1 MDPIIA
7 GGLVSAGKNLLDGIS
22 NQLASK
28 KTVEAQGRVSFPDEL
43 GKASREDASIRFSN
57 SKSARLALME
67 NPQVSSFMEKNAN
80 SQVYLEK
87 RADGSVQLL
96 SSSGET
102 LILKKDS
109 EACRQAIN
117 YFDLC
122 LEEKS
127 NLTEF
132 RPNAVLFDA

>member
-1 MDPIIA
+1 
-7 GGLVSAGKNLLDGIS
+7 LNGIS
-22 NQLASK
+22 NQLTSI
-28 KTVEAQGRVSFPDEL
+28 EDRAQHEGISFPDEL
-43 GKASREDASIRFSN
+43 GKASGQASSNLFSD
-57 SKSARLALME
+57 SKSARTALLGD
-67 NPQVSSFMEKNAN
+67 PQISSFMQRNDN

-87 RADGSVQLL
+87 RADGSVQFL

-102 LILKKDS
+102 LVLAKESKS
-109 EACRQAIN
+109 CKQALN

-127 NLTEF
+127 NLSEF

>member
-22 NQLASK
+22 NQLTSK
-28 KTVEAQGRVSFPDEL
+28 KAVESQGRVSFPAEL
-43 GKASREDASIRFSN
+43 GKASGQDAPKPFSD
-57 SKSARLALME
+57 SKSARSALLE
-67 NPQVSSFMEKNAN
+67 SPQVSSFMERNEN

-87 RADGSVQLL
+87 RADGSVQFL

-102 LILKKDS
+102 LVLPKES
-109 EACRQAIN
+109 EACKQAIN

-127 NLTEF
+127 NLSKF

>member
-28 KTVEAQGRVSFPDEL
+28 KSVEAQGRVSFPEEL
-43 GKASREDASIRFSN
+43 GKASRENASVRFSN

-87 RADGSVQLL
+87 RADGSIQLL

-102 LILKKDS
+102 LILTKDS

>member
-28 KTVEAQGRVSFPDEL
+28 KSIEAQGVFLSPEEL
-43 GKASREDASIRFSN
+43 GKASREDASVRFSD

-87 RADGSVQLL
+87 RADGSIQLSHPL
-96 SSSGET
+96 GKPS
-102 LILKKDS
+102 
-109 EACRQAIN
+109 
-117 YFDLC
+117 F
-122 LEEKS
+122 
-127 NLTEF
+127 
-132 RPNAVLFDA
+132 